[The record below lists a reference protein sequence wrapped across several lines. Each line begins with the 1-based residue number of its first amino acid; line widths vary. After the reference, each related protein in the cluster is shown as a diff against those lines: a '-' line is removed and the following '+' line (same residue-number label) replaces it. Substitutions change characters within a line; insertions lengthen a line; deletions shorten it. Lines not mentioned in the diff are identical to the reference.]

1 MRIVFLLFTLTLANC
16 TYGPR
21 QDSTK
26 GHISDITEAVYA
38 SVTIRPEATY
48 HPQTSRSG
56 IIEEIFIDEGALVK
70 KGDVLF
76 QLSISPDVGNR
87 LSNAQLNLGEAKANY
102 LGKDNLLRNIETELE
117 SVRQQLV
124 LDSTNLARQQRLWK
138 QNIGK
143 KIDLDRATRTYQ
155 ATLSQLRGLEY
166 SYSQTLIALENN
178 YRKAVNLLKT
188 EKEQVSDFTVSAK
201 MDGKVYRIHK
211 EVGELLSP
219 QEQFAEIGTADDF
232 VVEMDIDEVD
242 IARISLGDTV
252 VINLEAYPNETFTA
266 EIAKV
271 SPMKDELT
279 QTFRV
284 ESRFIIAPQKLY
296 YGLSGEAS
304 IIADQRRGALLIPTD
319 YLLNGNRVLT
329 SEGEVG
335 VRIGVKNMEFV
346 EILSGID
353 SSIVLLKPEQQ

>member
-1 MRIVFLLFTLTLANC
+1 MRIAFLVFTLTLVSC
-16 TYGPR
+16 TYRPS

-38 SVTIRPEATY
+38 SVTIRPEVTY

-56 IIEEIFIDEGALVK
+56 IIEEIFIGEGDLVK
-70 KGDVLF
+70 KGDPLF
-76 QLSISPDVGNR
+76 QLSISPDMGNR
-87 LSNAQLNLGEAKANY
+87 LTNAQLNLGEAKANL
-102 LGKDNLLRNIETELE
+102 LGNDNLLRNIETEME
-117 SVRQQLV
+117 SIQQQLV
-124 LDSTNLARQQRLWK
+124 LDSTNLARQQRLWQ

-143 KIDLDRATRTYQ
+143 KIDLDRATRSYQ

-166 SYSQTLIALENN
+166 SHSQTLTTLENN
-178 YRKAVNLLKT
+178 YKKAVNLLQT
-188 EKEQVSDFTVSAK
+188 EREQLSDFTVLAK

-219 QEQFAEIGTADDF
+219 QEQLAEIGSAADF
-232 VVEMDIDEVD
+232 LVEMDIDEVD

-252 VINLEAYPNETFTA
+252 VISLEAYPNETFTA
-266 EIAKV
+266 QIDKV

-284 ESRFIIAPQKLY
+284 ESRFIEAPRKLY

-304 IIADQRRGALLIPTD
+304 IIADQRKGALLIPTD
-319 YLLNGNRVLT
+319 YLLEGNRVLT
-329 SEGEVG
+329 REGEVG
-335 VRIGVKNMEFV
+335 VSVGVKNMEFV
-346 EILSGID
+346 EIISGID
-353 SSIVLLKPEQQ
+353 SSVVLLKPDQQ